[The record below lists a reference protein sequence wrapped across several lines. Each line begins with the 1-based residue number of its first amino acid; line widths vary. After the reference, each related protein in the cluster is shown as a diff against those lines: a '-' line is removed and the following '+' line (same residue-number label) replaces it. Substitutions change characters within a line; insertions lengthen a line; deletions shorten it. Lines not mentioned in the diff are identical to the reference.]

1 MKKLFCFISFIIL
14 VLSLASCN
22 SNLKKV
28 SFKSYGN
35 EVEASEFF
43 ESFNKAVEENEITG
57 SAEQGFDMELNN
69 FFERFKNEFDFE
81 YTLEQFSNEEIVKD
95 YAKPAGKSVSTKYS
109 YDLIKNK
116 VDYDNSVRYE
126 EKVSKDEQNEND
138 IKSLSEENNKAYY
151 TVLNGK
157 AIKINP
163 KYSSY
168 SESNLTSFS
177 SGAGYLVNE
186 IIDFKKSINNFGMDQ
201 GDTVK
206 CEVYVKNNVFTA
218 VKTETQIEEDG
229 DYSHESTVCFKY
241 QLILKDNHVE
251 YLYEHSS
258 SVIVKD
264 KYSTTT
270 TTQTS
275 GKVLKI
281 DKKNVNLKAPSIEKY
296 ALN

>member
-1 MKKLFCFISFIIL
+1 MKKLFCFISLVIL
-14 VLSLASCN
+14 GLSLASCN
-22 SNLKKV
+22 NDLKKV
-28 SFKSYGN
+28 SFKSYGK

-57 SAEQGFDMELNN
+57 SAKQGFDMELNA
-69 FFERFKNEFDFE
+69 FFERFETEFDFE

-95 YAKPAGKSVSTKYS
+95 YAKPAGKSVTTEYS

-116 VDYDNSVRYE
+116 VDYDNSVRHE
-126 EKVSKDEQNEND
+126 EKVSKDEEND
-138 IKSLSEENNKAYY
+138 NGIKSISEENNEAYY
-151 TVLNGK
+151 TVSNGK
-157 AIKINP
+157 AIEINP

-168 SESNLTSFS
+168 SESKSDEFS
-177 SGAGYLVNE
+177 SGANYLVNE
-186 IIDFKKSINNFGMDQ
+186 IILLKRSIANFGMDQ

-206 CEVYVKNNVFTA
+206 CEVYEKNNVFTA
-218 VKTETQIEEDG
+218 IRTETQIEEDG
-229 DYSHESTVCFKY
+229 DYSHESTVCYKY
-241 QLILKDNHVE
+241 QLVLKDNHVE

-258 SVIVKD
+258 TVVVKD
-264 KYSTTT
+264 KYATTT

-281 DKKNVNLKAPSIEKY
+281 DKKNINLKAPSIEKY

>member
-1 MKKLFCFISFIIL
+1 MKKLFCFISLVIL
-14 VLSLASCN
+14 GLSLASCN
-22 SNLKKV
+22 NDLKKV
-28 SFKSYGN
+28 SFKSYGK

-57 SAEQGFDMELNN
+57 SAKQGFDMELNA
-69 FFERFKNEFDFE
+69 FFERFETEFDFE
-81 YTLEQFSNEEIVKD
+81 YTLKQFSNEEIVKD
-95 YAKPAGKSVSTKYS
+95 YAKPAGKSVTTEYS

-126 EKVSKDEQNEND
+126 ERVSKDEEND
-138 IKSLSEENNKAYY
+138 NGIKSLSEENNEAYY
-151 TVLNGK
+151 TVSNGK
-157 AIKINP
+157 AIEINP

-168 SESNLTSFS
+168 SESKSDEFS
-177 SGAGYLVNE
+177 SGASYLVNE
-186 IIDFKKSINNFGMDQ
+186 IILLKRSISNFGMDQ

-206 CEVYVKNNVFTA
+206 CEVYAKNNVFTA
-218 VKTETQIEEDG
+218 IRTETQIEEDG
-229 DYSHESTVCFKY
+229 DYSHESTVCYKY
-241 QLILKDNHVE
+241 QLVLKDNHVE

-258 SVIVKD
+258 TVVVKD
-264 KYSTTT
+264 KYATTT

-281 DKKNVNLKAPSIEKY
+281 DKKNINLKAPSIEKY